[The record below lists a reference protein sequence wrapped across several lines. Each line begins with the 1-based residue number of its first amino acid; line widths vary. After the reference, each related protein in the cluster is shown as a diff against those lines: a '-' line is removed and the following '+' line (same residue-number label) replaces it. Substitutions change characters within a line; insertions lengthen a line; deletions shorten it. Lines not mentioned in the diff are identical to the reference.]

1 MSLQV
6 REEPLGLLD
15 EHARVPI
22 AFTVDRTLAVSLRS
36 DGLGG
41 ILLNER
47 LVDSPY
53 VKDHDGEGEDPTH
66 WPERFETSRWGLIAA
81 HDVDR
86 RVGGAVIAFQSADV
100 WMLEGRADLA
110 ALWDL
115 RVLPEVRNMGVGTQL
130 FHAAEDWARARGC
143 RQLKVETQNINVP
156 ASHFYLRMGCTLG
169 GINRFAY
176 PDRPHEAQLL
186 WFKDL

>member
-1 MSLQV
+1 MSLKL
-6 REEPLGLLD
+6 REEPLGLLN
-15 EHARVPI
+15 EHARVSI
-22 AFTVDRTLAVSLRS
+22 AFAVDRTLAVSLRS

-41 ILLNER
+41 ILLDER
-47 LVDSPY
+47 LVGTPY

-66 WPERFETSRWGLIAA
+66 WPQRFGTSRWGLIAA
-81 HDVDR
+81 HDGDR
-86 RVGGAVIAFQSADV
+86 RVGGAVIAFQSAEV

-115 RVLPEVRNMGVGTQL
+115 RVSPEVRNMGVGSQL
-130 FHAAEDWARARGC
+130 FHAVEDWARARDC
-143 RQLKVETQNINVP
+143 RQLKIETQNINVP
-156 ASHFYLRMGCTLG
+156 ASHFYRRMGCTLG

-176 PDRPHEAQLL
+176 PARPHEAQLL

>member
-1 MSLQV
+1 MSVRV
-6 REEPLGLLD
+6 REEQLGLLN

-22 AFTVDRTLAVSLRS
+22 AFAVDRTLAVSLRS

-41 ILLNER
+41 ILLHER

-53 VKDHDGEGEDPTH
+53 VKDHDDEGEDPTH
-66 WPERFETSRWGLIAA
+66 WPERFDTSRWGLIAA
-81 HDVDR
+81 HDGDR
-86 RVGGAVIAFQSADV
+86 RVGGAVIAFQSAEV

-110 ALWDL
+110 AVWGL
-115 RVLPEVRNMGVGTQL
+115 RVLPEVRNVGVGSQL
-130 FHAAEDWARARGC
+130 FHAVEDWARGRGC
-143 RQLKVETQNINVP
+143 RQLKIETQNINVP
-156 ASHFYLRMGCTLG
+156 ASHFYRKMGCTLG

-176 PDRPHEAQLL
+176 PARPHEAQLL

>member
-1 MSLQV
+1 ML
-6 REEPLGLLD
+6 PN
-15 EHARVPI
+15 HAQVPI
-22 AFTVDRTLAVSLRS
+22 AFAVDRTLAVSLRS

-41 ILLNER
+41 ILLDER

-53 VKDHDGEGEDPTH
+53 VKNHDDDGEDPTR
-66 WPERFETSRWGLIAA
+66 WPERFDTSHWGLIAA
-81 HDVDR
+81 HDGDR

-115 RVLPEVRNMGVGTQL
+115 RVLPEVRNMGVGSQL
-130 FHAAEDWARARGC
+130 FHAVQDWARVRGC
-143 RQLKVETQNINVP
+143 RQLKIETQNNNVV
-156 ASHFYLRMGCTLG
+156 ASHFYRRMGCTLG

-176 PDRPHEAQLL
+176 PANPHEAQLL
-186 WFKDL
+186 WFTDL